1 MNKQTIITILFALV
15 AMTGLGQIHYRLEGN
30 IGHPEFTGIMNV
42 RDVLKQQNICT
53 IEVVNGII
61 TPREGD
67 LPEMAMCVLADTT
80 NVLVQTDTEPYKDSK
95 LTLAMLFVDHGTT
108 RVEGLKDNW
117 LQQSGTSISE
127 EIANCNQRMAD
138 ILEEFAETPN
148 EGKSVMAEL
157 IYDVI
162 SRHTKDVYG
171 INLLVNE
178 GRWYLDATKWIEL
191 YDKLMHDNGEY
202 IRHSGVYNYT
212 TTFAVGG
219 KVTIAASGKDYDDID
234 RSYTWTLD
242 KKGLLTK
249 ADKEGDIST
258 FTYLW
263 KGKYVKQR
271 LETLK
276 HYDGTVDKYRIDYK
290 YGKRKASASRYY
302 KYINNDPR
310 TLVGNNW

>member
-138 ILEEFAETPN
+138 IL
-148 EGKSVMAEL
+148 
-157 IYDVI
+157 
-162 SRHTKDVYG
+162 
-171 INLLVNE
+171 
-178 GRWYLDATKWIEL
+178 
-191 YDKLMHDNGEY
+191 
-202 IRHSGVYNYT
+202 
-212 TTFAVGG
+212 
-219 KVTIAASGKDYDDID
+219 
-234 RSYTWTLD
+234 
-242 KKGLLTK
+242 
-249 ADKEGDIST
+249 
-258 FTYLW
+258 
-263 KGKYVKQR
+263 
-271 LETLK
+271 
-276 HYDGTVDKYRIDYK
+276 
-290 YGKRKASASRYY
+290 
-302 KYINNDPR
+302 
-310 TLVGNNW
+310 